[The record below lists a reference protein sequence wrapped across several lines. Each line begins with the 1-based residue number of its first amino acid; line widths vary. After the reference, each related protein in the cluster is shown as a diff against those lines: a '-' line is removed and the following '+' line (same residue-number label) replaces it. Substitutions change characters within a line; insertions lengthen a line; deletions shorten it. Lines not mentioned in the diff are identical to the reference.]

1 MSFGAQKPLG
11 IYLTHVLDPSGR
23 TYLDPVLKPVERIT
37 YALLVIGAVVLVG
50 ALIFLPVLSLSPVV
64 EQFLMAN
71 SAKLF

>member
-1 MSFGAQKPLG
+1 
-11 IYLTHVLDPSGR
+11 VLDPSGR